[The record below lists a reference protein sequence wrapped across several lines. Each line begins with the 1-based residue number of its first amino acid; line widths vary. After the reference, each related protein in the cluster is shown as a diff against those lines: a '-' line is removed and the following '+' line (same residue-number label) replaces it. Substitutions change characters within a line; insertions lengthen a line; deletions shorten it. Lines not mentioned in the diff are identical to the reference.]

1 MSIVP
6 AEVEGRFLIL
16 GAGPAGHTAAM
27 VAAELGAPVTIVEP
41 SVLGGEAHLL
51 DCIPSKTMVA
61 TSRRADSIRN
71 AAKLGIVAEPG
82 RVDLGDLATRIE
94 TIVSDLGED
103 VSEVLRRQGVQ
114 IIEGRGRLTSSHM
127 ASALTSDGE
136 VEISFESGLIATGSS
151 PRVPLWAEVDGER
164 VMTTRHAYSL
174 PALPEHLVIVG
185 SGVTGVEFVHIFS
198 SLGCGVTLIVSRQQ
212 VLPHYDPEVA
222 AVLETEFLQR
232 GVNLVKGAR

>member
-1 MSIVP
+1 VSIVP

-27 VAAELGAPVTIVEP
+27 VAAELGAPVTIIEP

-151 PRVPLWAEVDGER
+151 PRWNASTAARPSRVPDPPSGSSSHG
-164 VMTTRHAYSL
+164 TPGSL
-174 PALPEHLVIVG
+174 IPPAHYTPLV
-185 SGVTGVEFVHIFS
+185 TCPARLRPVHRTPS
-198 SLGCGVTLIVSRQQ
+198 
-212 VLPHYDPEVA
+212 
-222 AVLETEFLQR
+222 
-232 GVNLVKGAR
+232 N